1 MRSARYKAPTWSL
14 FVFCLLFAAG
24 VVAARPPASDAIA
37 SAHPLATEAGLLVLE
52 AGGNAFDAA
61 VAVSAALAVVEP
73 YSSGIGGGG
82 FWLLHRASD
91 GHQVMVD
98 GRERAPLSAHRDMYL
113 DEHGDVV
120 SRASIDGPLAA
131 GIPGVPAAL
140 AHIAQH
146 YGRLPLDVSLAPAII
161 LARDGFPVDAVYRR
175 MAGFRLAALRQ
186 SAAASAQFLVGGEP
200 PPLGHRLQQPDL
212 ADTLE
217 AIARDGAQAF
227 YTGEVARRMV
237 AGVRAH
243 GGIWSSRDL
252 QQYRVVERVPVVAR
266 YRGHRIVS
274 ASLPSSGGLV
284 LTQILNMLETHP
296 LEGLNR
302 ADRVHLLTEMMRRGY
317 ADRAHYLGDSDFVR
331 VPLARLSSRV
341 YAHQKA
347 SDIDPDQAT
356 PSAVVAEPRT
366 EGQDTTHFSILDH
379 EGNRV
384 AATLSVN
391 YPFGACF
398 VAAGTGVLLNDEMDD
413 FSVKPGVANAYGLVG
428 SQANAIEPGKRML
441 SSMSPTFVEGPD
453 HIIILGTPGGSR
465 IITMVLLG
473 LLDAVDGRS
482 VEDIVSRGRFH
493 HQFLPDRIEVEPAAL
508 SDEVIAE
515 LQFKGHQVRQLNDPY
530 GNMQAIAWD
539 LRSGRVSAA
548 SDPRAIGTSAVVP
561 LSAGGAQPD
570 GEARP
575 VSDPVATFVR

>member
-1 MRSARYKAPTWSL
+1 MMRACKAPVWSL
-14 FVFCLLFAAG
+14 FAFCLLCGGTVSAQ
-24 VVAARPPASDAIA
+24 RPSAEAIA
-37 SAHPLATEAGLLVLE
+37 SAHPLATEAGLLVLR

-73 YSSGIGGGG
+73 YGSGLGGGG
-82 FWLLHRASD
+82 FWLLHRARD
-91 GHQVMVD
+91 GRQVMID
-98 GRERAPLSAHRDMYL
+98 GRERAPLAAHRDMYL
-113 DEHGDVV
+113 DAQGEVIP
-120 SRASIDGPLAA
+120 RASIDGPLAA

-140 AHIAQH
+140 AHIARH

-175 MAGFRLAALRQ
+175 MASFRLQALRR
-186 SAAASAQFLVGGEP
+186 SAAANAQFLIAGEP
-200 PPLGHRLQQPDL
+200 PPLGHLLKQPDL
-212 ADTLE
+212 ADTLV

-227 YTGEVARRMV
+227 YTGDIARRMV
-237 AGVRAH
+237 ADVRAH
-243 GGIWSSRDL
+243 GGIWTGQDL
-252 QQYRVVERVPVVAR
+252 QQYRVVERAPVVAR

-274 ASLPSSGGLV
+274 AALPSSGGVV

-296 LEGLNR
+296 LEGLD
-302 ADRVHLLTEMMRRGY
+302 ATDRVHLLSEVMRRAY
-317 ADRAHYLGDSDFVR
+317 ADRARYLGDVDHVQ
-331 VPLARLSSRV
+331 VPLARLLSRV
-341 YAHQKA
+341 YARQLA

-356 PSAVVAEPRT
+356 PSAAVGGPRV
-366 EGQDTTHFSILDH
+366 EGRDTTHFSILDH

-413 FSVKPGVANAYGLVG
+413 FSAKPGVANAYGLVG
-428 SQANAIEPGKRML
+428 SQANAIAPGKRML

-453 HIIILGTPGGSR
+453 RITILGTPGGSR

-473 LLDAVDGRS
+473 LLDAVDGRP
-482 VEDIVSRGRFH
+482 VGDIVARGRFH

-508 SDEVIAE
+508 SAEVIAE
-515 LQFKGHQVRQLNDPY
+515 LQFKGHQVRLLDDPY

-539 LRSGRVSAA
+539 LRSGQVSAA
-548 SDPRAIGTSAVVP
+548 SDPRAIGASAVFSRPERRAQRLAVP
-561 LSAGGAQPD
+561 QGVG
-570 GEARP
+570 RP
-575 VSDPVATFVR
+575 ATAFSH